1 MQWISSQLLT
11 HSHSLSHPLWSYHHS
26 NHASSHTPTSCRYT
40 EQAGINRKYAAGNNT
55 ATLKSGYCRWKL
67 QQAEICC
74 NLQQNI
80 ERFVIT
86 RKEQEETTASSDC
99 RRSVLHRRL
108 STGLRGLGWLHEHN
122 IDAAKQ
128 VWFSVRELKNI
139 VRRTKV
145 MFVHAKNTILWADE
159 TPVPWKYSL
168 PASMSSLWMCY
179 CLCL

>member
-1 MQWISSQLLT
+1 MRQATTQQPWNQAIAGGSYSRLRWIFM
-11 HSHSLSHPLWSYHHS
+11 
-26 NHASSHTPTSCRYT
+26 C
-40 EQAGINRKYAAGNNT
+40 
-55 ATLKSGYCRWKL
+55 
-67 QQAEICC
+67 CC

-159 TPVPWKYSL
+159 TPVLESIV
-168 PASMSSLWMCY
+168 
-179 CLCL
+179 CLQAWALSECVIVCVFSALKQALAELHQDKSGSIKK

>member
-1 MQWISSQLLT
+1 MRQATTQQPWNQAIAGGSYSRLRWIFM
-11 HSHSLSHPLWSYHHS
+11 
-26 NHASSHTPTSCRYT
+26 C
-40 EQAGINRKYAAGNNT
+40 
-55 ATLKSGYCRWKL
+55 
-67 QQAEICC
+67 CC

-108 STGLRGLGWLHEHN
+108 STGRRGLGWLHEHN

-179 CLCL
+179 CLCLWCSEAGFGRASPG